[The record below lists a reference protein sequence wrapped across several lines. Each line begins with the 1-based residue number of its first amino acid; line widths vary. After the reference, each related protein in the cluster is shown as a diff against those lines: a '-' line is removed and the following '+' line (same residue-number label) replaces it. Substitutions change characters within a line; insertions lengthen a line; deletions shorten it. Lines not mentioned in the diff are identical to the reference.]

1 MDFWRFIL
9 DVNTF
14 KRMDRKA
21 QTDNMLDDV
30 VRKEFTQSMAKN
42 DAETRLDHLCT
53 RSMETRTTEV
63 MHVTTYV
70 LVTCFY
76 SHTPSWSQICF
87 VYMCGLVKSRCCM
100 CAM

>member
-1 MDFWRFIL
+1 
-9 DVNTF
+9 
-14 KRMDRKA
+14 MDRKA

-53 RSMETRTTEV
+53 RSMETRTNEV

-70 LVTCFY
+70 LVTCFI
-76 SHTPSWSQICF
+76 HTRQAGHKYALCTCVGSSS
-87 VYMCGLVKSRCCM
+87 LVAV